1 MRVGRI
7 CLLSFAL
14 IATSANGP
22 HAQAVQ
28 PQALSCHAQQ
38 ARQVAEL
45 LFGFVAHEITP
56 RFPDGFTVT
65 DASGQWRDSAD
76 GTIVHEPSE
85 RVEIVLPGTADDESR
100 LDAIVSAYKRHSIS
114 NRSP

>member
-1 MRVGRI
+1 
-7 CLLSFAL
+7 
-14 IATSANGP
+14 
-22 HAQAVQ
+22 
-28 PQALSCHAQQ
+28 
-38 ARQVAEL
+38 
-45 LFGFVAHEITP
+45 FVAHEITP